1 MRPVSILWFERL
13 FLLSLALVLVNS
25 VVQYD
30 AFLAQ
35 IRSEPALAAM
45 GPGNGLAIGVIAIS
59 LLIPLILWFFIA
71 RRASILAKGMLV
83 VLTVFGLLF
92 VNFDPATMF
101 NPARLTSLVVTVL
114 QLAAIALLFRADARA
129 WMNRAEGDDA
139 AP

>member
-35 IRSEPALAAM
+35 IRSEPALSAM
-45 GPGNGLAIGVIAIS
+45 GSGDGFAIGVIAIS
-59 LLIPLILWFFIA
+59 LLIPAILWYFIA
-71 RRASILAKGMLV
+71 RRASIAAKWMLV
-83 VLTVFGLLF
+83 ALTVFGLPF

-101 NPARLTSLVVTVL
+101 NPARLTSLVVTGL
-114 QLAAIALLFRADARA
+114 QLAAIVLLFRADARA
-129 WMNRAEGDDA
+129 WMNRTEDDHA

>member
-13 FLLSLALVLVNS
+13 FLLSLVLVLVNS

-35 IRSEPALAAM
+35 IRSDPALAAM
-45 GPGNGLAIGVIAIS
+45 GPGNSFAVGVIAIS
-59 LLIPLILWFFIA
+59 LLIPLILWYFIA
-71 RRASILAKGMLV
+71 RRASVIAKWMLV
-83 VLTVFGLLF
+83 VLTAFGLLF

-129 WMNRAEGDDA
+129 WLSRTDDHA